1 MAFDFACP
9 DWVERLEQGRTP
21 MPDLDLDQAAADEAV
36 EIYDYLRLPDVPGQ
50 PFLAEAGADWF
61 RDIVRAAFGSA
72 DPETGENR
80 VSEIFCLVPKKNSKT
95 TNSAAFGITALLV
108 NTVPNGEMY
117 IVGPTKEVAD
127 TCFAQAKGMIDA
139 DPLDEETGESYLQ
152 NRFWVRDGDQEI
164 VDRLNGTVLKILA
177 FDVRVLTGKIP
188 LLVILDELHVLGSN
202 AKAERVLAQ
211 LRGGMI
217 TRGGALML
225 IITTQSDEP
234 PAGVFK
240 KELDYARK
248 VRDGKVAGPDVNLL
262 PCLYEFPEAI
272 QSGESKPWRDPKLWP
287 MVLPNLGK
295 SIKLD
300 RLVRLYRQAMEKGI
314 DNEIIW
320 ASQHLNIQI
329 GMGLH
334 TDRWIGVDLWPAAA
348 QEMTLEAI
356 LAQSDCVAIGID
368 GGGLDDLLGLGVI
381 GRHAQTRRWHAWG
394 RAWAHPEVLDRRK
407 EIAPR
412 LKDFADQGDLVICDD
427 PTQDLR
433 EVAAICA
440 QVFQAGL
447 LPEKHGIGLDP
458 YGVAALVDELAAQ
471 GMEGDLLTAIGQ
483 GTRLSPAVWGVER
496 KLKDGS
502 LVHSDQDMLTW
513 CVSNARTEQRGN
525 AVLITKAVAG
535 KAKIDPL
542 IGIFNAAMLMS
553 RNPEAAGASAS
564 PWDDPDYSLAD
575 Q

>member
-9 DWVERLEQGRTP
+9 DWVERLEQGRPP
-21 MPDLDLDQAAADEAV
+21 MPDLPLDAAAAEKAV
-36 EIYDYLRLPDVPGQ
+36 GVFNNLRLPDVPGQ
-50 PFLAEAGADWF
+50 PRLEDAAGDWF
-61 RDIVRAAFGSA
+61 RDLVRAAFGSA
-72 DPETGENR
+72 DPVTGER
-80 VSEIFCLVPKKNSKT
+80 QVGEIFCLVPKKNSKT
-95 TNSAAFGITALLV
+95 TNSAALGLTALLL
-108 NTVPNGEMY
+108 NKVPNAEMY

-127 TCFAQAKGMIDA
+127 TCFSQAKGMIDA
-139 DPLDEETGESYLQ
+139 DPVNPETGENYLS
-152 NRFWVRDGDQEI
+152 NRFWPREADQEI
-164 VDRLNGTVLKILA
+164 VDRLTGAVLKIVA

-188 LLVILDELHVLGSN
+188 ALVILDELHVLGAN

-217 TRGGALML
+217 TRPDALLL
-225 IITTQSDEP
+225 IITTQSDTP

-248 VRDGKVAGPDVNLL
+248 VRDGKVKGGNLL
-262 PCLYEFPEAI
+262 PCLYEFPEAL
-272 QSGESKPWRDPKLWP
+272 QTSEGKDWRDPKVWP

-295 SIKLD
+295 SISLE
-300 RLVRLYRQAMEKGI
+300 RLVRLYRQALEKGAE
-314 DNEIIW
+314 NEIIW

-334 TDRWIGVDLWPAAA
+334 TDRWIGADLWPAAV
-348 QEMTLEAI
+348 ERLSLDDI
-356 LAQSDCVAIGID
+356 LAQSDCVTLGID

-381 GRHAQTRRWHAWG
+381 GRHRETRRWHAWA
-394 RAWAHPEVLDRRK
+394 RAWAHPEVLERRP

-412 LKDFADQGDLVICDD
+412 LKDFAADGDVVICED

-433 EVAAICA
+433 EVAALCA
-440 QVFQAGL
+440 RVHALGL

-458 YGVAALVDELAAQ
+458 YGVAALVDELA
-471 GMEGDLLTAIGQ
+471 GEHMEGDLLTAIGQ

-496 KLKDGS
+496 KLKDGT
-502 LVHSDQDMLTW
+502 LVHAGQAMLTW

-553 RNPEAAGASAS
+553 RNPEAAGAAAS
-564 PWDDPDYSLAD
+564 PWDDPAFSTAAE
-575 Q
+575 

>member
-21 MPDLDLDQAAADEAV
+21 MPDLDLDLVAAKEAV

-72 DPETGENR
+72 DPDTGENR
-80 VSEIFCLVPKKNSKT
+80 VGEIFCLVPKKNSKT
-95 TNSAAFGITALLV
+95 TNSAAFGLTALLV

-127 TCFAQAKGMIDA
+127 TCFSQAKGMIDA
-139 DPLDEETGESYLQ
+139 DPVDEETGESYLQ

-164 VDRLNGTVLKILA
+164 EDRLNGTVLKILA

-217 TRGGALML
+217 TRANSLLL

-240 KELDYARK
+240 KELDFARK
-248 VRDGKVAGPDVNLL
+248 VRDGKIAGPEINLL
-262 PCLYEFPEAI
+262 PCLYEFPEAV
-272 QSGESKPWRDPKLWP
+272 QSGEGKPWRDPKLWP

-295 SIKLD
+295 SITLE

-334 TDRWIGVDLWPAAA
+334 TDRWIGVDLWPGAA

-356 LAQSDCVAIGID
+356 LDQSDCVTLGID
-368 GGGLDDLLGLGVI
+368 GGGLDDLLGLGLI

-412 LKDFADQGDLVICDD
+412 LKDFSDQGDLVICDD

-440 QVFQAGL
+440 QVHQAGL

-458 YGVAALVDELAAQ
+458 YGVAALVDELAVE

-502 LVHSDQDMLTW
+502 LVHSAQDMLTW

-553 RNPEAAGASAS
+553 RNPEAAGAATS
-564 PWDDPDYSLAD
+564 PYDDPNFSRAA
-575 Q
+575 